1 MLVNQLLQWVIELFG
16 GSHFDV
22 NFDGSVPAM
31 LKSIINLIAYVLPL
45 DVIIQIIAFT
55 IGLYV
60 LRLLVALLK
69 TTWSILPLT

>member
-1 MLVNQLLQWVIELFG
+1 MLVNKLLQWVIELFG

-22 NFDGSVPAM
+22 NFDGSVPDM
-31 LKSIINLIAYVLPL
+31 VKSIINLIAYVLPL
-45 DVIIQIIAFT
+45 DIIIQIIGFT
-55 IGLYV
+55 IGLYL

>member
-31 LKSIINLIAYVLPL
+31 VKSIINLIAYVLPL
-45 DVIIQIIAFT
+45 DIIIQIIGFT
-55 IGLYV
+55 IGLYLV
-60 LRLLVALLK
+60 RILVALFK
-69 TTWSILPLT
+69 TTWGILPLT